1 MTTVGTIY
9 QLEYE
14 GKKGVSGIEA
24 SKYLYSEDFVS
35 GFEPSDVNRIRNFFD
50 DFGDVGAVVV
60 EQGDKEYRIKTRI
73 TPNFLNQ

>member
-1 MTTVGTIY
+1 MTTVETIY
-9 QLEYE
+9 QPEYE
-14 GKKGVSGIEA
+14 GKKEVSGIEA